1 MHRYPSSLV
10 TKARALRSTGVTYS
24 AIQRTL
30 KRNIPKST
38 LSDWCSGVTL
48 PDYYSTDIQELN
60 LSNLHRGR
68 AIAAVSNKHKIE
80 MQKQAFYEKNAPIS
94 NRILDPDTAKIAL
107 AMLCLGEASKSRKG
121 GTTVFYLG
129 NTDPRIIVL
138 FIQLLKYCFPYD
150 IEKVRCTVQCRAD
163 QDTKELEEYWIG
175 VTGIP
180 KKYFYKP
187 QIDPRTL
194 GKPTQ
199 KKNYKG
205 VLKVEYHDRKV
216 QLELESLADLS
227 YNRISRGP

>member
-1 MHRYPSSLV
+1 MQRYPNSLI
-10 TKARALRSTGVTYS
+10 TKARTLRSTGVTY
-24 AIQRTL
+24 ADIQRTL
-30 KRNIPKST
+30 KKNIPKST
-38 LSDWCSGVTL
+38 LSDWCSDVTL
-48 PDYYSTDIQELN
+48 PDFYTDYIQKLN

-80 MQKQAFYEKNAPIS
+80 KQKQDLYEKNLPIS
-94 NRILDPDTAKIAL
+94 NHILNPNTAKIAL
-107 AMLCLGEASKSRKG
+107 AMLCLGEASKYRVG

-138 FIQLLKYCFPYD
+138 FIELLKYCFPYD

-163 QDTKELEEYWIG
+163 QDTKELEDYWIR